1 VAASRAPRWRH
12 SKSRQ
17 PTGLSARNH
26 DAYSRAHRSTPPTV
40 VSADSVY
47 SSLME
52 KPNLYAAVALGMM
65 LVASIVRAGESQRTI
80 RKDVFLENTYKIYED
95 GHQVGT
101 VRPDPLLK
109 DQYEVQDQRGRPV
122 GERKDPFL
130 DDQWEFKGNEAG
142 DDP

>member
-1 VAASRAPRWRH
+1 
-12 SKSRQ
+12 
-17 PTGLSARNH
+17 
-26 DAYSRAHRSTPPTV
+26 
-40 VSADSVY
+40 
-47 SSLME
+47 ME

-80 RKDVFLENTYKIYED
+80 RKDVFLEDNYQIYED

-101 VRPDPLLK
+101 ARPDPLLK

-122 GERKDPFL
+122 GELRKDPFL
-130 DDQWEFKGNEAG
+130 DDQWEFKGHEAG

>member
-1 VAASRAPRWRH
+1 MGAYTHRWLLGVCVAIAVGVTLAAS
-12 SKSRQ
+12 
-17 PTGLSARNH
+17 
-26 DAYSRAHRSTPPTV
+26 
-40 VSADSVY
+40 
-47 SSLME
+47 
-52 KPNLYAAVALGMM
+52 AVQ
-65 LVASIVRAGESQRTI
+65 AGDGQRTI
-80 RKDVFLENTYKIYED
+80 RKDVFLEDNYQIYED

-122 GERKDPFL
+122 GELRKDPFL